1 MLPSVYSSVYCSQ
14 REGKEGVQNLNPPS
28 IMWAS
33 EAKERVTEV
42 AAAEPQGS
50 LRGSHL

>member
-1 MLPSVYSSVYCSQ
+1 MLHALYSSVSCFQ
-14 REGKEGVQNLNPPS
+14 REGKEGVQNPNPPS